1 MAELQLNNGRKQK
14 RWVAPVSI
22 TPEADEQLKEYPPA
36 FRQVLFNRGLD
47 TAEKARDFLLGTAEE
62 YDPFSMKGMPE
73 AVDTIIKSISSN
85 QGIVVYGDYD
95 VDGVTATALLVQVIR
110 ILGGNVNPYIP
121 NRFDEGYGLNVEA
134 LRELKEKNAQLVI
147 TVDCGIRSIREA
159 DLARELG
166 ITLIISDH
174 HHPLGAVPAA
184 DVVICPKQDGD
195 AYPYKDL
202 AGVGIAYKITE
213 ALYKAKGLN
222 SEETAQW
229 LDLVALGT
237 VSDIAPL
244 TGENRILVAKGLR
257 RLQTSPRQGIYSL
270 MGVAD
275 IKRPGALTA
284 SDIGFKLGPRLN
296 AAGRMESAQDALNL
310 LMSSD
315 PAETGLLAQK
325 LQNQN
330 TDRQEH
336 TIRNQKFAESQ
347 LTDIESLPI
356 IIAFGSE
363 EEFHSGIVGLVAA
376 RLVESHYRPAVV
388 GVIGEEFTRA
398 SCRSVDEFHITQ
410 ALDECADLLV
420 RHGGHSKAAGFT
432 VRNENRTRLK
442 EKLLEIA
449 SNRLKPE
456 NLIPTI
462 HYDAEVRLSEL
473 KASLITLLQQMEP
486 TGNENPKPVFMTR
499 GLRVKRKNRIGH
511 EKNHLRLTVVED
523 NGVYI
528 DGVAFRM
535 GDWMETMPEKID
547 IVYHFELND
556 FNGQVSFQLNIRDIR
571 PSEDLQG
578 DYADH
583 SSIKA

>member
-14 RWVAPVSI
+14 RWIAPDLI
-22 TPEADEQLKEYPPA
+22 TPDVEERLKEYPPA
-36 FRQVLFNRGLD
+36 FRQVLYTRGYD
-47 TAEKARDFLLGTAEE
+47 TAEKARDFLLGTADEH
-62 YDPFSMKGMPE
+62 DPFSMKGMRE
-73 AVDTIIKSISSN
+73 AVDTILDSISAN
-85 QGIVVYGDYD
+85 EGIVVYGDYD
-95 VDGVTATALLVQVIR
+95 VDGVTATALLVQAIR
-110 ILGGNVNPYIP
+110 ILGGIVSPYIP
-121 NRFDEGYGLNVEA
+121 NRFDEGYGLNVDA
-134 LRELKEKNAQLVI
+134 LRELKEKNARLVI
-147 TVDCGIRSIREA
+147 TVDCGIRSNREA

-166 ITLIISDH
+166 IKLIISDH

-184 DVVICPKQDGD
+184 DVVICPKQEGD
-195 AYPYKDL
+195 EYPYKEL
-202 AGVGIAYKITE
+202 AGVGIAYKIAE
-213 ALYKAKGLN
+213 ALYIAKGLN
-222 SEETAQW
+222 LEETGQW

-244 TGENRILVAKGLR
+244 TGENRTLVRKGLR

-284 SDIGFKLGPRLN
+284 ADIGFKLGPRLN
-296 AAGRMESAQDALNL
+296 AAGRMESALDALQL
-310 LMSSD
+310 LLNND

-325 LQNQN
+325 LQKQN
-330 TDRQEH
+330 TDRQDH
-336 TIRNQKFAESQ
+336 TIQNQQFAETQ

-356 IIAFGSE
+356 LIAFGSE

-398 SCRSVDEFHITQ
+398 SCRSIDEFHITQ
-410 ALDECADLLV
+410 ALDECADLMV

-432 VRNENRTRLK
+432 VRNESRELLK
-442 EKLLEIA
+442 ARLLEIA
-449 SNRLKPE
+449 SSRLNPE
-456 NLIPTI
+456 NLVPTI
-462 HYDAEVRLSEL
+462 QYDAEVRLNEL
-473 KASLITLLQQMEP
+473 QAPLISLLQKMEP

-499 GLRVKRKNRIGH
+499 GLRVNRKNRIGH
-511 EKNHLRLTVVED
+511 EKNHLRLTVAED
-523 NGVYI
+523 KGVSM

-535 GDWMETMPEKID
+535 GDWMDCMPEKID

-571 PSEDLQG
+571 PSEADQGNHADL
-578 DYADH
+578 
-583 SSIKA
+583 SSIEA